1 MNVPSTPPASP
12 PATRAQTFAFGVLAL
27 GFVLLGLFTLKTFLD
42 ALVWAGI
49 FAIALWPLYER
60 AIARFPPG
68 RHNILM
74 PAMFTLGVA
83 FLFILPLGIVGVQ
96 LAGQADR
103 AQDWLQDVR
112 SNGIAEP
119 ATLEHLPFGQSQ
131 LDNWW
136 QQNLGTPANA
146 RKLVQQATHG
156 HVAHVGQLVGEQV
169 IHRLTDFV
177 FTLLT
182 LFFLFKEGH
191 RLTRQTQRVATRA
204 FGLGGERVGRQ
215 IIASVHGTVNGLV
228 LVGLGEGVLLGIVY
242 AVAGVPEATVF
253 GLLTA
258 GCRHG
263 ALRGHRRLLHRGPGA
278 ARAGFSRL
286 GDRGLRHGRDRH
298 LRGGPFHPSGAHRGC
313 HAAAVPLGVAGHPRR
328 CRGLGPD
335 RPVHRPCDHGGAHP
349 VVAGMGRRGAGV
361 TSSSPHQSSGG
372 GVIRKRSALCQTI
385 CRACVCAT

>member
-119 ATLEHLPFGQSQ
+119 AALEHLPFGQSQ

-258 GCRHG
+258 VAAMVPFAGTVVFSIA
-263 ALRGHRRLLHRGPGA
+263 ALVLLAQGSVVWA
-278 ARAGFSRL
+278 IVVF
-286 GDRGLRHGRDRH
+286 
-298 LRGGPFHPSGAHRGC
+298 
-313 HAAAVPLGVAGHPRR
+313 VTGVIVTFVADHFI
-328 CRGLGPD
+328 
-335 RPVHRPCDHGGAHP
+335 RPVLIGGATRLP
-349 VVAGMGRRGAGV
+349 FLWVLLGIL
-361 TSSSPHQSSGG
+361 G
-372 GVIRKRSALCQTI
+372 GVEAWGLIGLFIGPAIMAALI
-385 CRACVCAT
+385 LLWREWAGEGPA